1 MGNVSSEA
9 GQGFQGRDDEE
20 YSESHNDED
29 EEEERDFE

>member
-9 GQGFQGRDDEE
+9 GQARVSRDDEE

>member
-9 GQGFQGRDDEE
+9 GKVSRDDEE